1 MNCDIYYNIHV
12 GKFNK
17 TFLEPSPNLLITAPR
32 ASKDLLIFAPS
43 LSVLPLAPVL
53 FCLSEPMYAIHA

>member
-1 MNCDIYYNIHV
+1 MHYDMYYYIYV
-12 GKFNK
+12 WKFSP